1 MGLANDA
8 ARLRTASV
16 RQDQRQY
23 LVSATNVADY
33 CFGMVQFSLCRNF
46 SRFTMKRS
54 CQPSPIFCFSSCA
67 STLKTRRRPSISISS
82 AVAPTFCPR
91 GVAPRCPTFT
101 SVPTVTYPSSR
112 LSATA
117 FQAAFSINAIIMGVP
132 KTSTPPA
139 PTRAAVFSWTT
150 VVVDSPVI
158 PGVSAIYHILSSCL
172 KTALHYY
179 TTKSAWLI
187 YVYHHQEESA
197 LFLPGLCMVLYGR
210 PKIY

>member
-1 MGLANDA
+1 MGLANDAARLRTASVRQDQKKYLEMGLANDA

-33 CFGMVQFSLCRNF
+33 CFGMVQFNLCRNF

-82 AVAPTFCPR
+82 AVARTFCPR
-91 GVAPRCPTFT
+91 GVAPMCRTFT
-101 SVPTVTYPSSR
+101 SMPTVTYPSSR

-117 FQAAFSINAIIMGVP
+117 FQAAFSINAISMGIS
-132 KTSTPPA
+132 KTSILHAT
-139 PTRAAVFSWTT
+139 TRSALISWLNL
-150 VVVDSPVI
+150 VVESPVI
-158 PGVSAIYHILSSCL
+158 LGWSGRYHILSSCL
-172 KTALHYY
+172 ETAL
-179 TTKSAWLI
+179 
-187 YVYHHQEESA
+187 
-197 LFLPGLCMVLYGR
+197 
-210 PKIY
+210 